1 MVIIEGRTD
10 QLLGE
15 QISVY
20 GYNVGITMQKKSKY
34 LLVAIILL
42 SAFLAVYL
50 VSTAS
55 IQPVKTEN
63 HSRVILGTFDLPP
76 ATVTSNMS
84 VDQAIKNR
92 RSVRTFSTTPLTLQD
107 VSQLLWAS
115 QGITDS
121 ERNYR
126 ATPSAGHVFPM
137 EIYLVTGNSSVNGL
151 EAGIYHY
158 NPFNNTLEKIV
169 EGDQR
174 YNLSQAAHQQKWVNE
189 APISLVITGN
199 YQKMKEKYPDER
211 ISTRFVDIEAGHIG
225 ENIYLEAIA
234 HGLGTVAI
242 GSFYDDQMINLL
254 KLPSNETPIYIYP
267 VGYPAS

>member
-1 MVIIEGRTD
+1 
-10 QLLGE
+10 
-15 QISVY
+15 
-20 GYNVGITMQKKSKY
+20 MQKKSKY
-34 LLVAIILL
+34 VLVAIILL

-50 VSTAS
+50 AYTVFM
-55 IQPVKTEN
+55 QPVKTEIQ
-63 HSRVILGTFDLPP
+63 SREILGTFNLPQ
-76 ATVTSNMS
+76 AMISSNMS
-84 VDQAIKNR
+84 VDQAIQNR
-92 RSVRTFSTTPLTLQD
+92 RSVRTFSTTALTLQD

-126 ATPSAGHVFPM
+126 AAPSAGHVFPM
-137 EIYLVTGNSSVNGL
+137 EIYLVTGNNSVKEL

-169 EGDQR
+169 DGDQR
-174 YNLSQAAHQQKWVNE
+174 YNLSQAAHQQKWVE
-189 APISLVITGN
+189 AAPISLVITGN
-199 YQKMKEKYPDER
+199 YQKMREKYPDER

-225 ENIYLEAIA
+225 ENIYLEAVA
-234 HGLGTVAI
+234 HGMGTVAI

-267 VGYPAS
+267 VGYPTS

>member
-1 MVIIEGRTD
+1 
-10 QLLGE
+10 
-15 QISVY
+15 
-20 GYNVGITMQKKSKY
+20 MQKKSQY
-34 LLVAIILL
+34 VLLAIILL
-42 SAFLAVYL
+42 LTFMVVYL
-50 VSTAS
+50 VFTTS
-55 IQPVKTEN
+55 IKPVQTEN
-63 HSRVILGTFDLPP
+63 QSRMVLGTFDLPP

-84 VDQAIKNR
+84 VDQAIKSR
-92 RSVRTFSTTPLTLQD
+92 RSVRTYSTTSLALQD

-126 ATPSAGHVFPM
+126 TTPSAGHVFPM
-137 EIYLVTGNSSVNGL
+137 EIYLVTGNNSVQGL

-174 YNLSQAAHQQKWVNE
+174 YNLSQAAHQQKWVE
-189 APISLVITGN
+189 TAPISLVITGN

-225 ENIYLEAIA
+225 ENIYLEAVA
-234 HGLGTVAI
+234 HGMGTVAI